1 MSFIDSFK
9 RFSSSAKNFDEGKI
23 LKSIIK
29 PNCFIRDDSTIEDCI
44 RVLRNRSVTGMPV
57 VDVQNQVVGFISEKD
72 CLKFL
77 YGAFYFNE
85 ISGEVSKYMNK
96 NVSCIHPDMDLP
108 TILKMFIDNPFHV
121 YPVVDNNKK
130 YLGILTRTDLLTEI
144 YAIMDVM
151 YNKAA

>member
-1 MSFIDSFK
+1 MGFIDSFK
-9 RFSSSAKNFDEGKI
+9 KFADSGQNVDESKI

-29 PNCFIRDDSTIEDCI
+29 PNCFIREKSSIEDCI
-44 RVLRNRSVTGMPV
+44 RALRNRAVTGMPV
-57 VDVQNQVVGFISEKD
+57 VDQNSRVIGFISEKD

-85 ISGEVSKYMNK
+85 NSGEVSKYMNK
-96 NVSCIHPDMDLP
+96 AVICIDDEMNLP
-108 TILKMFIDNPFHV
+108 TILKMFTEHPFHV
-121 YPVVDNNKK
+121 YPVIDVNKK

-144 YAIMDVM
+144 YAIMDYM

>member
-1 MSFIDSFK
+1 MGFMDSFK
-9 RFSSSAKNFDEGKI
+9 RFSSGGQNFDEEKI
-23 LKSIIK
+23 LKNIIK

-44 RVLRNRSVTGMPV
+44 RILRNRSVTGMPV
-57 VDVQNQVVGFISEKD
+57 VDKKNQVVGFISEKD

-96 NVSCIHPDMDLP
+96 NVTCINPEMDLP
-108 TILKMFIDNPFHV
+108 TILKMFTDNPFHV
-121 YPVVDNNKK
+121 YPVIDSNKK

>member
-1 MSFIDSFK
+1 MGFIDSFK
-9 RFSSSAKNFDEGKI
+9 RFSDSGQKIDDSKI
-23 LKSIIK
+23 LKNIVK
-29 PNCFIRDDSTIEDCI
+29 PNCFIKEGASIEDCI

-57 VDVQNQVVGFISEKD
+57 VDKNNQVVGFISEKD

-96 NVSCIHPDMDLP
+96 DVTCIDNNMDLP
-108 TILKMFIDNPFHV
+108 TILKMFTDNPFHV
-121 YPVVDNNKK
+121 YPVVDSNKK

-144 YAIMDVM
+144 YAIMDFM